1 MSVAKGFAV
10 LMVAAAAGV
19 AGGAVLMPPERPEIR
34 RNRDLIAAMSPAE
47 RTRLDQ
53 KFRAYQ
59 ALTPEA
65 QTRLRTLYGALEQDR
80 QTKNGLNTSAMN
92 DYVAWISTIPAASRE
107 QLSATTDAAER
118 ITAMR
123 TILSEQQARKT
134 PELAEMPG
142 QPRITRAELAEVI
155 SVVEEHVR
163 PTLSPDDEA
172 TLDSLKSKP
181 AAFRDAF
188 LVTKLSSKL
197 PSQPDLPSLPA
208 PWSQALFDDLT
219 RRVPNPG
226 LRMFVQQQTQQ
237 PRGRGRMAVFLNW
250 LLLNTVRQELRRDL
264 MARKV
269 NEADLEAHFLA
280 LGPTEQ
286 DKLSRLSADDFRSA
300 LRMAILSKD
309 DSVIRD
315 FRVEYDRFDEITRR
329 WAPFGR
335 RLDGSPGRP
344 EGMGRPDGFGPGGDR
359 RPGRGEFGP
368 PDGPRGEFRGGDRD
382 RFRPDERRPPGD
394 NGPPPRPEDRRQ
406 ED

>member
-1 MSVAKGFAV
+1 
-10 LMVAAAAGV
+10 
-19 AGGAVLMPPERPEIR
+19 
-34 RNRDLIAAMSPAE
+34 MSPAE

-188 LVTKLSSKL
+188 LVTKLL
-197 PSQPDLPSLPA
+197 V
-208 PWSQALFDDLT
+208 QA
-219 RRVPNPG
+219 
-226 LRMFVQQQTQQ
+226 
-237 PRGRGRMAVFLNW
+237 
-250 LLLNTVRQELRRDL
+250 TV
-264 MARKV
+264 
-269 NEADLEAHFLA
+269 
-280 LGPTEQ
+280 
-286 DKLSRLSADDFRSA
+286 SA
-300 LRMAILSKD
+300 
-309 DSVIRD
+309 
-315 FRVEYDRFDEITRR
+315 
-329 WAPFGR
+329 
-335 RLDGSPGRP
+335 
-344 EGMGRPDGFGPGGDR
+344 
-359 RPGRGEFGP
+359 GP
-368 PDGPRGEFRGGDRD
+368 PVAPRAVVA
-382 RFRPDERRPPGD
+382 ERCSTT
-394 NGPPPRPEDRRQ
+394 
-406 ED
+406 